1 MILQKLQTVAK
12 HRDAIEILE
21 RMHCDVLSV
30 SGGAIS
36 HEAVR
41 IELDG
46 LASDVSQFIASKL
59 VDGMLTSDWI
69 EAIHCAFEDIIDD

>member
-1 MILQKLQTVAK
+1 MILQKLKVVAE
-12 HRDAIEILE
+12 HRNAIEILE
-21 RMHCDVLSV
+21 QMHRDVLSV
-30 SGGAIS
+30 EGGSIS

-69 EAIHCAFEDIIDD
+69 ETIHCAFEAVIDD